1 MHKKAA
7 GHLQFIAW
15 GFIFC
20 VVVGLLV
27 GELAWV
33 LCAAL
38 LVYLVWSVRQAV
50 RLHHWLYE
58 KKGPS
63 DIPESY
69 GLWGDLFDGLHQVQQ
84 QNKQTQASLKAM
96 IQRVRSST
104 NALKEAVVMT
114 NEEGQMEW
122 WNDSAERMFG
132 FREDQDVGQLM
143 TNLIRDPDFKLYFD
157 SKDYEEALEIQ
168 SPLDPHTLIRVYIT
182 LFGREDR
189 LIFAQDVTRIHQLEQ
204 MRRDFVSN
212 VSHEMR
218 TPLTVIHGYIE
229 TLQDAPNVP
238 EKWQRPLRSM
248 ADQTRRLELLVSD
261 LLLLEKYESQ
271 DPHRVSHRVDVEKLL
286 LSICHDAQVLSGE
299 REHNIRLRCDSS
311 DTIIGEEGQLRSAF
325 SNLIYNAVKYTPTG
339 GDIDVHWY
347 RDHRGGHLSVKDT
360 GCGFDPV
367 HIPRLTERFY
377 RADPSRN
384 KGTGGS
390 GLGLAIVK
398 HVLINH
404 NASLA
409 IQSQENVGSKFTCHF
424 PPSALEVNSLEANA
438 PEPSFDSRSA

>member
-7 GHLQFIAW
+7 GHIQFIAW
-15 GFIFC
+15 GFVLCSVFGYAI
-20 VVVGLLV
+20 GQ
-27 GELAWV
+27 LAWV

-38 LVYLVWSVRQAV
+38 TVYVLWSVRQAV

-58 KKGPS
+58 RKNTG

-69 GLWGDLFDGLHQVQQ
+69 GLWGDLFDGLHQMQQ
-84 QNKQTQASLKAM
+84 QNKQTQAKLKAM
-96 IQRVRSST
+96 IQRVRTSA
-104 NALKEAVVMT
+104 NALKQGVVMT
-114 NEEGQMEW
+114 NEDGQMEW
-122 WNDSAERMFG
+122 WNDASVSMFG
-132 FREDQDVGQLM
+132 FRTQQDVGQLM
-143 TNLIRDPDFKLYFD
+143 TNLIRDPEFKRYFD
-157 SKDYEEALEIQ
+157 SKDYGRALEIQ
-168 SPLDPHTLIRVYIT
+168 SPVDPNMLLRVHIT

-189 LIFAQDVTRIHQLEQ
+189 LIFAQDVTRIHRLEQ

-238 EKWQRPLRSM
+238 SNWQRPLRSM

-261 LLLLEKYESQ
+261 LLLLEKYETQ
-271 DPHRVSHRVDVEKLL
+271 DRNRPRQHINIETLL
-286 LSICHDAQVLSGE
+286 ESICHDAQVLSGE
-299 REHNIRLRCDSS
+299 REHDIRLSCDNP
-311 DTIIGEEGQLRSAF
+311 DLIIGEEGQLRSAF
-325 SNLIYNAVKYTPTG
+325 SNLIYNAVKYTPAG
-339 GDIDVHWY
+339 GEIDVLWY
-347 RDHRGGHLSVKDT
+347 RDARGAHMSVQDT
-360 GCGFDPV
+360 GCGFDPI

-404 NASLA
+404 NGNLT
-409 IQSQENVGSKFTCHF
+409 IESQENEGSRFTCHF
-424 PPSALEVNSLEANA
+424 PPSILVDEAA
-438 PEPSFDSRSA
+438 E

>member
-7 GHLQFIAW
+7 GHIQFLAW
-15 GFIFC
+15 GFALC
-20 VVVGLLV
+20 VVIGLLIDQ
-27 GELAWV
+27 LAWV
-33 LCAAL
+33 LVFAL
-38 LVYLVWSVRQAV
+38 SSYLIWYVRQAV
-50 RLHHWLYE
+50 RLHHWLYQRKAPIE
-58 KKGPS
+58 
-63 DIPESY
+63 IPESY

-96 IQRVRSST
+96 IQRVRTST

-122 WNDSAERMFG
+122 WNKAAERMFG
-132 FREDQDVGQLM
+132 FRSDQDLGQLM
-143 TNLIRDPDFKLYFD
+143 TNLIRDPDFKRYFD
-157 SKDYEEALEIQ
+157 SKDYEEALEIE
-168 SPLDPHTLIRVYIT
+168 SPLDSNVIVRVYIT

-189 LIFAQDVTRIHQLEQ
+189 LIFAQDVTRIHHLEQ

-229 TLQDAPNVP
+229 TLQDAGDVP
-238 EKWQRPLRSM
+238 SKWQRPLRSM

-271 DPHRVSHRVDVEKLL
+271 DQAGLSHRVDVKKLL
-286 LSICHDAQVLSGE
+286 GSICHDAEVLSGE
-299 REHNIRLRCDSS
+299 REHNIVLQCDSE
-311 DTIIGEEGQLRSAF
+311 DVLIGEEGQLRSAF
-325 SNLIYNAVKYTPTG
+325 SNLVYNAVKYTPTG
-339 GDIDVHWY
+339 GEITVHWY
-347 RDHRGGHLSVKDT
+347 QDHLGGHLTVRDT

-404 NASLA
+404 NANLE
-409 IQSQENVGSKFTCHF
+409 IQSEENVGSEFTCHF
-424 PPSALEVNSLEANA
+424 PLAVLDQEAKA
-438 PEPSFDSRSA
+438 S